1 MNKRFVLAFILSVA
15 LCTAAIADD
24 KSNKDNQQW
33 GLGSDINA
41 VIVGAGLAGFG
52 WAVNRFTVWG
62 IKEREAELEK
72 KLLKEWNAIFEEK
85 IKVFQ
90 ALSQSETG
98 RKLDA
103 ISSDLSL
110 LTKEMLNIK
119 ETFVDYK
126 ASVERKMERTD
137 REIKALEGNIENI
150 IPRVNEAFAK
160 MGLYGV
166 NSPPQINIR
175 RGDRGDSSPSRY
187 GDE

>member
-1 MNKRFVLAFILSVA
+1 MNKRFILAFILSVA

-24 KSNKDNQQW
+24 KSNNDNQQW

-41 VIVGAGLAGFG
+41 VIVGVVLTGLG

-62 IKEREAELEK
+62 MKEREAEFEK
-72 KLLKEWNAIFEEK
+72 RLMKEWDLMFDKK
-85 IKVFQ
+85 IGTIQ
-90 ALSQSETG
+90 ALSKSETD
-98 RKLDA
+98 RKMDTIA
-103 ISSDLSL
+103 NNLSL
-110 LTKEMLNIK
+110 LTKELANLK
-119 ETFVDYK
+119 DTLTDYK
-126 ASVERKMERTD
+126 ASIERKIDRAD
-137 REIKALEGNIENI
+137 REIKTIEGNVDNI

-175 RGDRGDSSPSRY
+175 RGGDSSPSRY